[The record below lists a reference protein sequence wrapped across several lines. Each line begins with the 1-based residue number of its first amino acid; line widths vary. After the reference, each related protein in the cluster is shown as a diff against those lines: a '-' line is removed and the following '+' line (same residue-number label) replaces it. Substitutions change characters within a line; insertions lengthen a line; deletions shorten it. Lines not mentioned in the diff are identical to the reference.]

1 MGNIGTLAL
10 GALLIIG
17 VLFIGYKMDTASE
30 RVPKKKAPKAPKAPK
45 KPKTKIKEEY
55 VEEVAQEIDEDMP
68 YDGEE
73 DEFFANDSVNE
84 YEEDD
89 VSLFGASEE
98 VESTFNN
105 DIDDA
110 ISFNVEPKQEYV
122 EETVVPVQEEYIEPT
137 KKEDDFSSTMIFDT
151 DKLNIDL
158 EEIDKMDYVE
168 ELDHVDEM
176 VAMLDEFGKS
186 ESLPEEPDD
195 YTDPVYGIDEKLK
208 ELEDDDGPKPLIDGP
223 IKPSADDAESFMN
236 ELKKLK
242 ESAEVDDFSGFAVDN
257 KDRELKDT
265 HKRYT
270 KKKSED
276 ELPEIEIPKIPFTAE
291 ENEDTLDNG
300 GIDMNFLAQ
309 MEKNLKQTQKER
321 LSQKK
326 TAKKSTK
333 KKDE

>member
-151 DKLNIDL
+151 DKLNSDL
-158 EEIDKMDYVE
+158 E
-168 ELDHVDEM
+168 
-176 VAMLDEFGKS
+176 
-186 ESLPEEPDD
+186 
-195 YTDPVYGIDEKLK
+195 
-208 ELEDDDGPKPLIDGP
+208 
-223 IKPSADDAESFMN
+223 
-236 ELKKLK
+236 
-242 ESAEVDDFSGFAVDN
+242 
-257 KDRELKDT
+257 
-265 HKRYT
+265 
-270 KKKSED
+270 
-276 ELPEIEIPKIPFTAE
+276 
-291 ENEDTLDNG
+291 
-300 GIDMNFLAQ
+300 
-309 MEKNLKQTQKER
+309 
-321 LSQKK
+321 
-326 TAKKSTK
+326 
-333 KKDE
+333 